1 MKVHFK
7 HEERLADPHT
17 NNFLTVISRVEK
29 DIDSTEPLETFAALY
44 GATIYERNG
53 KHFYTIR
60 LDSQRI
66 AYIEY
71 TVEE

>member
-7 HEERLADPHT
+7 HEELLKDPYT
-17 NNFLTVISRVEK
+17 NNFTTVISREEK
-29 DIDSTEPLETFAALY
+29 DIDSTEPLETFAALF

-53 KHFYTIR
+53 KRFYTIR

-66 AYIEY
+66 SYTEY

>member
-7 HEERLADPHT
+7 HEELLKDPYS
-17 NNFLTVISRVEK
+17 NNFSTVISREEK
-29 DIDSTEPLETFAALY
+29 DIDSTEPLETFAALF

-53 KHFYTIR
+53 KRFFTIR

-66 AYIEY
+66 SYTEY